1 LLVCAG
7 TMLHEL
13 DRRLQYGPGMR
24 VQRLVEAGFLIAAF
38 FSGDVRFAYVP
49 LGLAV
54 LQTLSARLVP
64 VALVVAAF
72 IAAPREHRLGDLYFD
87 FGGTRG
93 ACAVSVCVMAT
104 GIWLV
109 RGGHAIVGWLL
120 LAFPTASLVLAPT
133 VGFCC
138 GCAVYVA
145 MREVL
150 AKLGV
155 AKRYA
160 NGACDI
166 GIDRTE
172 ASGHQ

>member
-1 LLVCAG
+1 M
-7 TMLHEL
+7 TMFREL

-24 VQRLVEAGFLIAAF
+24 LQRLVEAGFLIAAF
-38 FSGDVRFAYVP
+38 FSGDVRFAYVT

-64 VALVVAAF
+64 IALVIAAF
-72 IAAPREHRLGDLYFD
+72 SAAPREHRLSDLYFD
-87 FGGTRG
+87 LGGTRG

-104 GIWLV
+104 GTWLI
-109 RGGHAIVGWLL
+109 RGGHGVAGWLL
-120 LAFPTASLVLAPT
+120 LALPTASFVLAPT

-145 MREVL
+145 LREVL
-150 AKLGV
+150 AKVGV

-166 GIDRTE
+166 DIDRSE

>member
-1 LLVCAG
+1 LLLCDRA
-7 TMLHEL
+7 MLHEI

-24 VQRLVEAGFLIAAF
+24 VQRLVEAGLLIAAF
-38 FSGDVRFAYVP
+38 FSGDVRFVYVT
-49 LGLAV
+49 LGLAL
-54 LQTLSARLVP
+54 LQTVSARLVP
-64 VALVVAAF
+64 IALVVAAF
-72 IAAPREHRLGDLYFD
+72 RAAPREHRLSDLYFD
-87 FGGTRG
+87 LGGTRG
-93 ACAVSVCVMAT
+93 ACAVSACALVA

-109 RGGHAIVGWLL
+109 RAGHGIAGWLV
-120 LAFPTASLVLAPT
+120 LALPTASYVLTPT

-166 GIDRTE
+166 AIDRTE
-172 ASGHQ
+172 ASDHQ